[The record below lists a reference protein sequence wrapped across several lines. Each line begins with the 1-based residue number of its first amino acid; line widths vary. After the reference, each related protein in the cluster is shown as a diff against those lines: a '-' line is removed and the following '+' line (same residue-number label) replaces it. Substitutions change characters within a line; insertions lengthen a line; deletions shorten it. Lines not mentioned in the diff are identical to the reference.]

1 MNNFLNQFA
10 YNPLINSMNDM
21 NQLQGLFSQPSS
33 YVMPSS
39 DPNYTSGHNYAKSIA
54 GGQNIANMIAPGI
67 SYSSEQPLGYSMFGP
82 ILPPKEEPPV
92 QPPMPMPVPNPGMPN
107 PIDFLGGGMGG
118 GGMIDFDYERFN
130 QLR

>member
-10 YNPLINSMNDM
+10 YNPLINSMNDI
-21 NQLQGLFSQPSS
+21 NQLQGLFGQPSS

-39 DPNYTSGHNYAKSIA
+39 DPNYTSGHNFAKSIA

-92 QPPMPMPVPNPGMPN
+92 QPPMPMPVPNPVVPN
-107 PIDFLGGGMGG
+107 PIDFLSGGMGG

>member
-1 MNNFLNQFA
+1 
-10 YNPLINSMNDM
+10 MNDI
-21 NQLQGLFSQPSS
+21 NQLQGLFGQPSS

-39 DPNYTSGHNYAKSIA
+39 DPNYTSGHNFAKSIA

-82 ILPPKEEPPV
+82 VLPPKEEPPV
-92 QPPMPMPVPNPGMPN
+92 QPPMPMPAPNPGMPN
-107 PIDFLGGGMGG
+107 PIDFLSGGMGG

>member
-10 YNPLINSMNDM
+10 YNPLINSMNDI
-21 NQLQGLFSQPSS
+21 NQLQGLFGQPSS

-39 DPNYTSGHNYAKSIA
+39 DPNYTSGHNFAKSIA
-54 GGQNIANMIAPGI
+54 GGQNINNMIAPGI

-82 ILPPKEEPPV
+82 ILPPKEKPPV
-92 QPPMPMPVPNPGMPN
+92 QPPMPMPVPNPVMPN
-107 PIDFLGGGMGG
+107 PIDFLSGGMGG